1 MDWTALVQ
9 EPCDGPKIA
18 TTPSA
23 SWSQAATEEGKDSTG
38 VSAGS
43 YQVAGGM
50 GDNNFGDPI
59 NTWEK

>member
-1 MDWTALVQ
+1 MQ

-50 GDNNFGDPI
+50 GDNDFGDPI